1 MTVAEIAAL
10 LGLNLALILA
20 VMSGLW
26 ALALRSKRVDFIDGV
41 WPLAMAALAAVTFV
55 VTDGDPVRKGLLLW
69 LVAIWAGPQAWRR
82 LSPSAR
88 REAEARYART
98 AEALV
103 ARRGWRRSR
112 IWLLLFFLPQGVLA
126 WLTALPVQLGQVDFM
141 PPVGWIGW
149 TGAVVAVLG
158 IGVEGLG
165 SLRTATHWKAPA
177 AEAAPS
183 TGPGRWLRRP
193 DYLGD
198 LAVWWGLCLIASE
211 TGPGRWSVLG
221 PLFLTFAMAH
231 WATTKNPRRVSDG
244 G

>member
-1 MTVAEIAAL
+1 MNLTEIAAL
-10 LGLNLALILA
+10 LGLNLALVLA

-26 ALALRSKRVDFIDGV
+26 VLALRLKRVDFIDGA
-41 WPLAMAALAAVTFV
+41 WPLAMAGLAAITFL

-69 LVAIWAGPQAWRR
+69 LVAIWAAPQALRR

-88 REAEARYART
+88 GEAEGRYARV

-103 ARRGWRRSR
+103 ARHGWKPSR
-112 IWLLLFFLPQGVLA
+112 LWLLLFFLPQGVLA
-126 WLTALPVQLGQVDFM
+126 WLTALPVQLGQVGFT

-149 TGAVVAVLG
+149 AGAVLAVLG
-158 IGVEGLG
+158 IGLEGFG
-165 SLRTATHWKAPA
+165 SLRTAAHWKTPAPGT
-177 AEAAPS
+177 S
-183 TGPGRWLRRP
+183 SMTGPGRWLRRP

-231 WATTKNPRRVSDG
+231 WTMTENPRRVSDG

>member
-1 MTVAEIAAL
+1 MNLAEIAVL
-10 LGLNLALILA
+10 LGVTLGLILA
-20 VMSGLW
+20 AMLGLW
-26 ALALRSKRVDFIDGV
+26 ALALRSGRPGFVDGV
-41 WPLAMAALAAVTFV
+41 WPLGMAALAAITFV
-55 VTDGDPVRKGLLLW
+55 ATEGDPVRKGLLLW
-69 LVAIWAGPQAWRR
+69 LVALWALPQAWRR
-82 LSPSAR
+82 LTPAAR
-88 REAEARYART
+88 READARYARVT
-98 AEALV
+98 EALA
-103 ARRGWRRSR
+103 ARRGWKRSR
-112 IWLLLFFLPQGVLA
+112 IWLLLFFLPQGALA
-126 WLTALPVQLGQVDFM
+126 WLTALPVQLGQVDFT

-158 IGVEGLG
+158 IGLEGFG
-165 SLRTATHWKAPA
+165 SLRTAVHRNTPAPGP
-177 AEAAPS
+177 APS

-231 WATTKNPRRVSDG
+231 WATTENPRRVSNG